1 VPALDL
7 RQRSEENTDMSQ
19 RTSRQ
24 GAPRQHGVPR
34 RGGQVAGLIVGLAL
48 AVVVATGV
56 AGAATAPT
64 PPTAASGTLAALSG
78 TSIEVQ
84 NPTSGQVTVNWS
96 PTTTFSQTVTVP
108 SSTVAVGDCVTA
120 TGAAP
125 TTKTS
130 AKTKTGSI
138 KATTV
143 SISQPS
149 SSGTCS
155 GFGGAA
161 FGGGAGGFRPTGGAG
176 GSSTFRPPTGTFPK
190 GGTFAGRGVGALANV
205 AFGKVTSISGDVL
218 VVVGT
223 RPTFTSSTKGKT
235 SKTTKPAKPAKPAK
249 PKLTKTT
256 SKVTFATSTTFSE
269 TMSAT
274 SAALAVG
281 QCVTALGPAG
291 TTGAITATTISVRPA
306 PSTGCVSFTGGG
318 GFGGRFG
325 GGIGRGAGAG
335 GARGATPA

>member
-1 VPALDL
+1 MP
-7 RQRSEENTDMSQ
+7 Q

-24 GAPRQHGVPR
+24 GAHRAVRPR
-34 RGGQVAGLIVGLAL
+34 GQVTGLVVGLGL
-48 AVVVATGV
+48 AVVMATGV

-96 PTTTFSQTVTVP
+96 PTTTFSQTGTVP
-108 SSTVAVGDCVTA
+108 ASTVAVGDCVTA

-125 TTKTS
+125 ASKTATS
-130 AKTKTGSI
+130 KTAKTKTGSI
-138 KATTV
+138 TATTI
-143 SISQPS
+143 SISHPS
-149 SSGTCS
+149 ASGTCS
-155 GFGGAA
+155 GFGGFGGAG
-161 FGGGAGGFRPTGGAG
+161 FGGGTGAFRGAGGAG

-190 GGTFAGRGVGALANV
+190 GGAFAGRGAAALANI

-218 VVVGT
+218 VVVGS
-223 RPTFTSSTKGKT
+223 RPTFTPAAKGKT
-235 SKTTKPAKPAKPAK
+235 AKTTKSAK
-249 PKLTKTT
+249 PKLVTTT
-256 SKVTFATSTTFSE
+256 SKVTFASSTTFSE

-291 TTGAITATTISVRPA
+291 DTGAITATTITVRPA
-306 PSTGCVSFTGGG
+306 PATGCVPFTGGG
-318 GFGGRFG
+318 AFGGRFG
-325 GGIGRGAGAG
+325 GSFGRGPGAG
-335 GARGATPA
+335 GGRGTAAA